1 MQKLEI
7 KNIALSE
14 LKAYENNP
22 RRITEEAVNA
32 VASSIKEFGFKVPI
46 IIDTQNVIVAG
57 HTRVKAAEKLGL
69 IEVPCIIADDLTPE
83 QIKAFRLIDNKTS
96 ELSGWDFEKLDL
108 ELEELKLDFDM
119 NDFGFDINFDED
131 EVDPSSFFTRV
142 DPVNTLSSQ
151 DQSKNQTQSQLEEQS
166 AAGIITKEGEERE
179 EEEEKFIICPEC
191 GARIEI

>member
-22 RRITEEAVNA
+22 RRITEGAVNA

-83 QIKAFRLIDNKTS
+83 QIKAFRLIDNKTA
-96 ELSGWDFEKLDL
+96 ELSGWDFERL
-108 ELEELKLDFDM
+108 ETELKEIELDFDM
-119 NDFGFDINFDED
+119 NIFGFSIKFDNDFTQKESEVDSEDFG
-131 EVDPSSFFTRV
+131 
-142 DPVNTLSSQ
+142 
-151 DQSKNQTQSQLEEQS
+151 
-166 AAGIITKEGEERE
+166 
-179 EEEEKFIICPEC
+179 EEKFEHECPRC
-191 GARIEI
+191 GFKF